1 MYCCDNLSCRHSTS
15 RHNEY
20 IGQNPL
26 RVLGGLSEAERTY
39 LSRLDSEARVNAVF
53 TQVLAMVNRRRA
65 AGGVDVVPPALARF
79 HHEMCIGMIGFQQ
92 ACKLEDTPFP
102 FPYAQV
108 VSMVLAVF
116 ALTFPFIAVSQTA
129 GIEGERAWFLPLII
143 VFFTNMTYFG
153 FHEVA
158 RELEDPFVHPP
169 NDLPLVSMHEIFNA
183 RVTASWEVIE
193 TDESIT
199 GDGER
204 MRAAGL
210 LGFSCTPASKLLDD
224 WRQRD
229 TLSGRPLPAP
239 FAPAVS
245 ISEKLSAKLSAK
257 RSNSNVD
264 QFFELQGARGSA
276 GEPQPRTAR
285 TVVLGQDKKVS
296 GSRVRN
302 GLLGKQLT
310 LQLRGVP

>member
-1 MYCCDNLSCRHSTS
+1 M
-15 RHNEY
+15 
-20 IGQNPL
+20 
-26 RVLGGLSEAERTY
+26 LGGLSGSFGEVY
-39 LSRLDSEARVNAVF
+39 AVF
-53 TQVLAMVNRRRA
+53 TQVLAMMNRRRA
-65 AGGVDVVPPALARF
+65 AGGVDVAPPVHARF

-92 ACKLEDTPFP
+92 SCKLEDAPFP

-116 ALTFPFIAVSQTA
+116 ALTFPFLAVSQATSVQ
-129 GIEGERAWFLPLII
+129 GERAYVVPPIV

-183 RVTASWEVIE
+183 RVTASWDILEAE
-193 TDESIT
+193 DAMTDEA
-199 GDGER
+199 ER
-204 MRAAGL
+204 FRAAGL
-210 LGFSCTPASKLLDD
+210 VGYSRTPASKLLDD
-224 WRQRD
+224 WKQRGTCGALPPAD
-229 TLSGRPLPAP
+229 TPTSARLSIGER
-239 FAPAVS
+239 
-245 ISEKLSAKLSAK
+245 ISA
-257 RSNSNVD
+257 RRNTSNMD
-264 QFFELQGARGSA
+264 RFFELQGTQGSINGPGPLTQRRGI
-276 GEPQPRTAR
+276 
-285 TVVLGQDKKVS
+285 VLGQDKKVS